1 MTTMHKISPV
11 SYSEPITHAK
21 MGTYNGMYVAL
32 EFEGDSI
39 ESERKSTLGVTDV
52 SCFTRFGIKGPQAAN
67 WLASQGIQLP
77 AEKNTWLQQSDCL
90 VMRLGNSEFLLEDQ
104 CETNLTNKLT
114 TLNQSITTGVYQVT
128 RVDAAFLLSG
138 SQVLNLLSEL
148 CMLDLRDSS
157 FGTNELVMTQVAGI
171 SATILRQQLSH
182 EQVYRIWC
190 DGTYGAYLWEIF
202 LEVAGELG
210 GGAVGLSSHF
220 QSLLRG

>member
-1 MTTMHKISPV
+1 
-11 SYSEPITHAK
+11 
-21 MGTYNGMYVAL
+21 
-32 EFEGDSI
+32 
-39 ESERKSTLGVTDV
+39 
-52 SCFTRFGIKGPQAAN
+52 
-67 WLASQGIQLP
+67 
-77 AEKNTWLQQSDCL
+77 
-90 VMRLGNSEFLLEDQ
+90 
-104 CETNLTNKLT
+104 
-114 TLNQSITTGVYQVT
+114 
-128 RVDAAFLLSG
+128 
-138 SQVLNLLSEL
+138 
-148 CMLDLRDSS
+148 MLDLRDSS